1 MSLKHNKAFKRD
13 SCRVTFLVCGE
24 FCGESGLR
32 EVGLGGT
39 HPLTRRYAAEG
50 DKGLEL
56 ES

>member
-1 MSLKHNKAFKRD
+1 MVKHNKVFKRD
-13 SCRVTFLVCGE
+13 SQRLAFSVQIGFCVYGAIVEFGGRVV
-24 FCGESGLR
+24 
-32 EVGLGGT
+32 